1 MYIDRWYVGLF
12 MLLKAKWVFLLYGSP
27 CIQIMGGLINLHTK
41 HPFMTKSEFA
51 WAKAMH
57 TCTGRHIKTC
67 DRVNLSDNFLLAL
80 LPVSHISKLI
90 LDSMFK
96 SRQTMWGKWWELLW
110 SRFVSRRTTKRPLTD
125 KFLSSS
131 LDRFPRWK
139 FQPGGRKLFELNE
152 WGSGGVGPPEK
163 LPPSFPFLFWCLVCW
178 INWLPDFIYDS
189 CFRTKLPIMYLHK
202 IHFEVL
208 PLPGPLP
215 RNLSHTVIFRCNLY
229 HREGCVLQHGIFFG
243 KVSTPL

>member
-110 SRFVSRRTTKRPLTD
+110 SRFVSRRTTKRPLRASDWQIPLVQFGQISQVKIPTWRA
-125 KFLSSS
+125 KAFWIEWVGEWWGGTAWKAASIISFLILMLSV
-131 LDRFPRWK
+131 LNKLTARFHIW
-139 FQPGGRKLFELNE
+139 
-152 WGSGGVGPPEK
+152 
-163 LPPSFPFLFWCLVCW
+163 
-178 INWLPDFIYDS
+178 
-189 CFRTKLPIMYLHK
+189 
-202 IHFEVL
+202 
-208 PLPGPLP
+208 
-215 RNLSHTVIFRCNLY
+215 
-229 HREGCVLQHGIFFG
+229 
-243 KVSTPL
+243 